1 MDLDIDPRQVHT
13 LDQWAVW
20 FKRELAP
27 QDLDGNGVLAYL
39 HYFSDL
45 GIFDF
50 ISIDGKWRISGIEVD
65 SNLDGIREKVL
76 NILEKISLTEKG
88 FALNYFLGRHPE
100 VSTINNKTTKPLIA
114 NKPAVNKNR
123 EASNLEKASDLSNLQ
138 IVKKVGRQLQPFL
151 EFERETVARLIGTHT
166 QKKEARV
173 IFNFILRH
181 TRKEAEPKKWEQLS
195 RKRHR

>member
-1 MDLDIDPRQVHT
+1 MNLDIDPRQAHT

-20 FKRELAP
+20 FKGEFAP
-27 QDLDGNGVLAYL
+27 QDLDENGMVAYLQYFADVGVLE
-39 HYFSDL
+39 
-45 GIFDF
+45 F
-50 ISIDGKWRISGIEVD
+50 ISTEDKWRISGIEVD

-76 NILEKISLTEKG
+76 NTLEKISLTERG
-88 FALNYFLGRHPE
+88 FAVSYFLGHHPE
-100 VSTINNKTTKPLIA
+100 VSTVSNKTTKPLIA
-114 NKPAVNKNR
+114 NKSAVNKNTQ
-123 EASNLEKASDLSNLQ
+123 APNLEKASDLSNLQ

-151 EFERETVARLIGTHT
+151 EFERETVARLMGTHT